1 MLRLYVAE
9 LDDFGFVNMSTMIEL
24 LRNVNVIYDDHIN
37 KDDVK
42 LILEIN

>member
-24 LRNVNVIYDDHIN
+24 LRNVNVNYDDHIN
-37 KDDVK
+37 KNDVK